1 MKVAVIGSGNIGCA
15 LSFKLAENRHDVRL
29 IKTSH
34 SLHDANF
41 EKIKE
46 TGGISCID
54 DTMNK
59 TSFLPLSLITRNI
72 AEGIQD
78 ADVILIL
85 TQSLYHRQIAE
96 KICPILQNGQIVFTI
111 PGNMGSALLAAHTK
125 GKDITYVD
133 GESSP
138 YDARIVEPGTVRILF
153 KNVRN
158 AVAFLDKDKE
168 GKLPVIEE
176 LFRSHK
182 YLRSNIVETA
192 LHNPNMIIHTV
203 GIIMS
208 ASRIE
213 YSDGEFWMYK
223 EAFTPSI
230 WNIIEKLDEEKNKVI
245 VAYGGKELSYLDAC
259 KWRNEEDLMK
269 NSLDVFKEYAATG
282 GPKGPE
288 NLNTRYVHEDVPMGL
303 CLLENLASIKSI
315 STPITSALITI
326 ASSLMKIDYRAQAY
340 SINELRSLLSCLN
353 LMKKSNFSGNI

>member
-1 MKVAVIGSGNIGCA
+1 MKIAVIGAGNIGCA
-15 LSFKLAENRHDVRL
+15 LSFKLAENRHEVRL

-34 SLHDANF
+34 LLHDSNF
-41 EKIKE
+41 DKIKE
-46 TGGISCID
+46 TGGIRCID

-72 AEGIQD
+72 AEGIQN
-78 ADVILIL
+78 AEVVLIL

-96 KICPILQNGQIVFTI
+96 KISPILQSGQIVFTI
-111 PGNMGSALLAAHTK
+111 PGNLGSALFASRTK

-133 GESSP
+133 SESSP

-168 GKLPVIEE
+168 NKLPIIDE
-176 LFRSHK
+176 LFHSHK
-182 YLRSNIVETA
+182 YLRANIVESA

-230 WNIIEKLDEEKNKVI
+230 WNIIAKLDEEKNKVI
-245 VAYGGKELSYLDAC
+245 AAFGGKELSYLDAC
-259 KWRNEEDLMK
+259 KWRNEEDLLK
-269 NSLDVFKEYAATG
+269 NSLDVFEEYAATG

-288 NLNTRYVHEDVPMGL
+288 SMNTRYVHEDVPMGL
-303 CLLENLASIKSI
+303 CLLENLAKIKSI
-315 STPITSALITI
+315 STPVASALITI
-326 ASSLMKIDYRAQAY
+326 ASSLMRVDYRAKAY
-340 SINELRSLLSCLN
+340 PINELRSLLL
-353 LMKKSNFSGNI
+353 LD